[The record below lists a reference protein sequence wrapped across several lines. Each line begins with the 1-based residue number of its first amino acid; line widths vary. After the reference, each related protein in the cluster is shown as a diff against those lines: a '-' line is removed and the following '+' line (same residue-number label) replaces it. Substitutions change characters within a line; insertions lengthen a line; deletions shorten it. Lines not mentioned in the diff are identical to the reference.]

1 MLEDSGAVLGI
12 LVASAMISHFCPL
25 PKNLLFS
32 VAACLVTSRLT
43 ENPIWD
49 SVGSVVIGVLMGG
62 VAAFLIRMNRSFLIG
77 SSLRGWQ
84 SIEGKKNHFRTFH

>member
-12 LVASAMISHFCPL
+12 LVASAMISRFCLL

-84 SIEGKKNHFRTFH
+84 STEGKKNHFRTFH